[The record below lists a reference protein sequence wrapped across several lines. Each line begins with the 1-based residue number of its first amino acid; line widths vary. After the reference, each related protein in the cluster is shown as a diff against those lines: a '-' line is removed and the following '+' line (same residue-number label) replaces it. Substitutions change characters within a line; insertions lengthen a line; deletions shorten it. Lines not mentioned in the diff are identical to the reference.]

1 MFSTLETIALENCYF
16 DIYNNANVNIIPLYI
31 WYNVNN
37 NIEIIDYVISDILS
51 MLNKNKLLD
60 NFKYI
65 YPKVI
70 KYIDK
75 HIFDHILSNNLNNIY
90 FKSNYFNNLLLIE
103 FTENL
108 CFNGM
113 NYDKCIKYDNS
124 YNCFDNYKIGE
135 SVIPPVYKILENF
148 KRYTKNLFDNF
159 NWSNCIM
166 AGGMINKIV
175 NKDFDAYL
183 DSGAYNNSDIDIYVY
198 GQTKKK
204 KEKLVYIINYLRE
217 ILGYYYIVN
226 FPNVICLYFPT
237 YHREIQLVVGNYKS
251 PLQII
256 NDFDFSHLQILFDGK
271 NIKGTIYN
279 KEALQSQ
286 TSRIIK
292 KFTYK
297 LIEKT
302 YKSGFMIENKELS
315 IYDRERLDYIM
326 YDINTKHNKT
336 NKNKYIRRDTFFEN
350 NKSIIKNVPT
360 NLDILKQIKQTKNVE
375 CISCDIDVN
384 YINFLELD
392 YTKNFSNSYDF
403 YG

>member
-1 MFSTLETIALENCYF
+1 MFTSLETIALDNCSF
-16 DIYNNANVNIIPLYI
+16 DIYNNANLNVIPLYI
-31 WYNVNN
+31 WYNINN
-37 NIEIIDYVISDILS
+37 NMEIIEYIISDILS

-60 NFKYI
+60 NFQYI
-65 YPKVI
+65 YPKII

-75 HIFDHILSNNLNNIY
+75 TIFDRILSINFNNVY
-90 FKSNYFNNLLLIE
+90 FKSNYFNNLLLVE
-103 FTENL
+103 LTENL
-108 CFNGM
+108 CFNGT
-113 NYDKCIKYDNS
+113 NYDKCIGYDNS
-124 YNCFDNYKIGE
+124 YNCFDKYKIGE

-279 KEALQSQ
+279 KEALQTQ
-286 TSRIIK
+286 TSSIIK

-336 NKNKYIRRDTFFEN
+336 NKNKYIRRDKFFEN

-360 NLDILKQIKQTKNVE
+360 NLDILKQIKQTQNVE
-375 CISCDIDVN
+375 CISCDIDVD